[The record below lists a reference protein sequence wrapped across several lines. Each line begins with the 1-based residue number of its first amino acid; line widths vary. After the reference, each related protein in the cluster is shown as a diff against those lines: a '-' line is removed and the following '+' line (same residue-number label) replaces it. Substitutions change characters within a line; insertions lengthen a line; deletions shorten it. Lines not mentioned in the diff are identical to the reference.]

1 MIYLSGVPAISL
13 LWHCRCSG
21 MFISKVIQQ
30 GGILK
35 PLQVDRGAE
44 VSQPL
49 FDEFKWIVIEKVLSR
64 AEV

>member
-1 MIYLSGVPAISL
+1 
-13 LWHCRCSG
+13 